1 MAEHVG
7 QHGGTMS
14 FSRPRLAG
22 TGMIRTT
29 LRLTVA
35 TVALGA
41 LAVLAGVATSARAD
55 SKGPID
61 FESYTLGNID
71 TQQGWSKTGPYDVEV
86 ANVADFPAASTYGFG
101 TKALRISDQFASGS
115 FGDQTFA
122 PALTQPAGEATPQ
135 RFFNASFQIG
145 TTQAGQQCVGCVTTD
160 DPPVANPLHLSVSPD
175 NGSGGRMSYLR
186 FEDQGDGVHVFFDDV
201 TDSGP
206 YYRLAA
212 FSDNDIAT
220 LSRATAH
227 AIDFSIQFIPGPGND
242 VVNVTIDGVL
252 KATGTTWEDY
262 YRYDNENQ
270 GTRTPPTTSTL
281 LFKEGG
287 SANAA
292 DAGQGFLVDNLS
304 YASTSCMQTGFVRDG
319 IDLTAAQI
327 GGSVT
332 GTLDASG
339 CNIGAYNPTSVT
351 SADISGAN
359 YYGVVVNDRTTNVA
373 GSSIHNIG
381 EVPFNGT
388 QHGNAVL
395 YINGAHG
402 TISGSTVT
410 SYQKN
415 GITVSGKAANGVDP
429 GPTGSLKTSVSV
441 LNNTLTGNGH
451 INYIA
456 QNGIQISFGA
466 TAIVRSDT
474 VSANWYTPSGVTACG
489 VLLFKASGVT
499 TKMNSLFD
507 NETNLCNAGRGG
519 GQYKP

>member
-1 MAEHVG
+1 
-7 QHGGTMS
+7 
-14 FSRPRLAG
+14 
-22 TGMIRTT
+22 MIRTT

-55 SKGPID
+55 SQGPIT
-61 FESYTLGNID
+61 FESGYTLGNING
-71 TQQGWSKTGPYDVEV
+71 QNGWSKSGAYDAEV
-86 ANVADFPAASTYGFG
+86 VNVASFSAASDYGFG

-122 PALTQPAGEATPQ
+122 PALTEPAGEATPQ

-145 TTQAGQQCVGCVTTD
+145 TTQADQQCASCVTTD
-160 DPPVANPLHLSVSPD
+160 NPPVANPLHLSVSPD

-186 FEDQGDGVHVFFDDV
+186 FEDQATGVHVIFSDV

-206 YYRLAA
+206 YYKLAT
-212 FSDNDIAT
+212 FNETDIAT

-227 AIDFSIQFIPGPGND
+227 TIDFSIHFIPGSGND
-242 VVNVTIDGVL
+242 VVKVTIDGVV

-287 SANAA
+287 TANPS
-292 DAGQGFLVDNLS
+292 DAGQGFLIDNLS
-304 YASTSCMQTGFVRDG
+304 YTSSAPVCSPTGFRG
-319 IDLTAAQI
+319 LTAAQI
-327 GGSVT
+327 GGTVT
-332 GTLDASG
+332 GTLDATG

-351 SADISGAN
+351 GANIYGAN
-359 YYGVVVNDRTTNVA
+359 YYGVVDNGSTTNV
-373 GSSIHNIG
+373 SNSTIHNIG
-381 EVPFNGT
+381 EVPFNGA

-402 TISGSTVT
+402 TIETTTVS

-415 GITVSGKAANGVDP
+415 GITVSSKAADGVAA
-429 GPTGSLKTSVSV
+429 GPSGSLKTSVSV
-441 LNNTLTGNGH
+441 LNNVVIGEGP
-451 INYIA
+451 ISYIA
-456 QNGIQISFGA
+456 QNGIQISYGA
-466 TAIVRSDT
+466 SARLVDNN
-474 VSANWYTPSGVTACG
+474 VSLNNYTPAKITACG
-489 VLLFKASGVT
+489 LLIYKAGGVSGA
-499 TKMNSLFD
+499 TKSGISYVKADNNFHD
-507 NETNLCNAGRGG
+507 NETNICNFGKGG
-519 GQYKP
+519 TFSP